1 MRVSVALIKSH
12 KWVHVHWMAC
22 KMSSPE
28 SQTRTFQYNIA
39 AIIPFISS
47 MVDKSAIKHEQQL
60 HGIFVPLLFQ
70 QTTTATAIELLV
82 TDVRVFF
89 SVCKLSGRRRRMSS
103 GKVKSRHLIT
113 TIINYY
119 YRHVRHLICINYN
132 NGLWT
137 RLIKFVLLITIKV
150 SSSIDKSRVHHHQ
163 PWPCYRRRGWHGDW
177 DKGDIRTNDCLVAS
191 CHWMASLSAILLRV
205 FVLDGTKPQK

>member
-1 MRVSVALIKSH
+1 MNSSC
-12 KWVHVHWMAC
+12 MA
-22 KMSSPE
+22 SLS
-28 SQTRTFQYNIA
+28 RFYFNR
-39 AIIPFISS
+39 
-47 MVDKSAIKHEQQL
+47 QQL
-60 HGIFVPLLFQ
+60 LLRLNYSWWTYSYVCSSVFVSCQ
-70 QTTTATAIELLV
+70 AAA
-82 TDVRVFF
+82 
-89 SVCKLSGRRRRMSS
+89 GRRRMSS
-103 GKVKSRHLIT
+103 GKVKNRHLIT

-132 NGLWT
+132 TGLCT

-150 SSSIDKSRVHHHQ
+150 TSSIDKSRVHHHQ
-163 PWPCYRRRGWHGDW
+163 PWPCYRRRGWHGDC